1 MASFAAVGGPRTAW
15 LTSLGLL
22 GAGWV
27 TAHVLSYLIFV
38 PDTAERE
45 RMLMAT
51 GHGYFRTSDLLFLCL
66 TLTLAGLAMCV
77 LAGPNQH
84 FRAPSPWIL
93 ALLPPL
99 GFVIQEHGE
108 RLFAERAVPT
118 HLLTEPRFLLGLLLQ
133 LPFALCALLVARLLL
148 TAARSLALVARR
160 SARPEFVSAEVQWA
174 PSPQPCWPRVSVL
187 ALRQGERAPPLATA
201 R

>member
-27 TAHVLSYLIFV
+27 TAHVLSYLIIV
-38 PDTAERE
+38 PNTAERE

-51 GHGYFRTSDLLFLCL
+51 GHGYFRTFDLLVLCF

-77 LAGPNQH
+77 LVGPNQP

-93 ALLPPL
+93 ALLPPV
-99 GFVIQEHGE
+99 GFVIQEHSE
-108 RLFAERAVPT
+108 RLFAEGAVPT

-133 LPFALCALLVARLLL
+133 VPFGLCALFVARFLV
-148 TAARSLALVARR
+148 TVARSLALAAGR
-160 SARPEFVSAEVQWA
+160 SARPELVSADVQWA
-174 PSPQPCWPRVSVL
+174 PAPRPCWPRVSVL
-187 ALRQGERAPPLATA
+187 ALRQGERAPPPATA